1 MVIWVKTSRTAN
13 MAHHPRPSTPPVNRD
28 IRSSGM
34 TALRFGA
41 GMADIMGAC
50 VANCIP
56 AAVICTAIRGTVHS
70 WGPELS
76 NLDPRA
82 SAMTAAAPAAALP
95 PLIELD
101 RATVV
106 RGQVKVL
113 HGLSLR
119 IAQGQH
125 TALLGPNGCG
135 KSPFIK
141 LITRELYPLAQGDGS
156 VAVKVLGQNRWQ
168 VDRLRSQ
175 LGIVTGDL
183 SSNLADMPG
192 LTVEQAVLSGFFASY
207 VVPAFREV
215 TAEMRTRVGETL
227 AMTGA
232 LSLRERAYAELSAGE
247 TRRVLIARALVNRPQ
262 ALLLDEPSMG
272 LAPLMVEKVFEVV
285 RTIASEG
292 VTLLLIEENAR
303 LALETS
309 HRGYV
314 MESGEIIL
322 SGPAGDMLHDPKVRA
337 AYLGESE

>member
-1 MVIWVKTSRTAN
+1 
-13 MAHHPRPSTPPVNRD
+13 
-28 IRSSGM
+28 
-34 TALRFGA
+34 
-41 GMADIMGAC
+41 
-50 VANCIP
+50 
-56 AAVICTAIRGTVHS
+56 
-70 WGPELS
+70 
-76 NLDPRA
+76 
-82 SAMTAAAPAAALP
+82 MTAAPPVAELP

-135 KSPFIK
+135 KSTFIK
-141 LITRELYPLAQGDGS
+141 LITRELYPLAQSDGS

-215 TAEMRTRVGETL
+215 TADMRTRVGETL

-262 ALLLDEPSMG
+262 ALLLDEPSTG
-272 LAPLMVEKVFEVV
+272 LDLVAREQLVATMRVLAQQGITLVLVTHHIEEIIPGIERVVLLRDGRVLADGTRAELLRSAPLSAVFGGAITVCEQ
-285 RTIASEG
+285 EG
-292 VTLLLIEENAR
+292 R
-303 LALETS
+303 LTA
-309 HRGYV
+309 Y
-314 MESGEIIL
+314 
-322 SGPAGDMLHDPKVRA
+322 AG
-337 AYLGESE
+337 